1 MCLPFAVWSFETCLY
16 MTIAD
21 SNFESSPVLERIVAV
36 HGLFCFAGSESK
48 KIIFAD
54 QLRDDT
60 LMREVYIVFYFS

>member
-1 MCLPFAVWSFETCLY
+1 MCLPSAVWSFETCLY
-16 MTIAD
+16 VTIAD

-36 HGLFCFAGSESK
+36 HGLFCFAGSEGK

-54 QLRDDT
+54 QLRDT